1 MPQLTLQGVLGADVV
16 IDVCR
21 RCRAFWFDPY
31 ETLQLTP
38 PATIRLFQL
47 MAEGAT
53 GAAPF
58 PAESHC
64 PKCRSRLLLTHD
76 RQRNTP
82 FVYWRC
88 DQGHGRFTPFVEF
101 LKEKDFVR
109 QPTPQ
114 QLAEL
119 RRTIGVIRCSGCGA
133 PVDLARE
140 AVCGH
145 CGAAIS
151 MLDVKRLGELAPKGT
166 SAPPPVTLKPPAFA
180 QSHVKKPATLIDLG
194 LETVMEWLGELIF

>member
-1 MPQLTLQGVLGADVV
+1 MPQVVLQGVLGADVV
-16 IDVCR
+16 VDVCR
-21 RCRAFWFDPY
+21 SCRAFWFDPY
-31 ETLQLTP
+31 ETLHLTP
-38 PATIRLFQL
+38 AATIELFRL
-47 MAEGAT
+47 MAEGA
-53 GAAPF
+53 GGGGPF

-64 PKCRSRLLLTHD
+64 PKCGSRLLLTHD

-109 QPTPQ
+109 QLTPH

-119 RRTIGVIRCSGCGA
+119 RRMIGVIHCSGCGA
-133 PVDLARE
+133 PIDLAHDT
-140 AVCGH
+140 VCGH

-151 MLDVKRLGELAPKGT
+151 MLDVQRLAEAV
-166 SAPPPVTLKPPAFA
+166 SN
-180 QSHVKKPATLIDLG
+180 SRRR
-194 LETVMEWLGELIF
+194 